1 MNQSTG
7 SRLIGLVAFL
17 LIVALYVVGIVSH
30 GILRHIVQTLPV
42 WPTVILGL
50 RGSPWSKWTGLP
62 SFFLWLILMVNI
74 WLLLAGLPHVL
85 SGTFSPTEIA
95 MTIVVGASS
104 LVGIVTG
111 IRMKSG
117 KRVLTAIALF
127 FLLLLLQLLA
137 LRISFL
143 PGISHD

>member
-1 MNQSTG
+1 MNQSTS
-7 SRLIGLVAFL
+7 SRVLALVSFL

-62 SFFLWLILMVNI
+62 CFLLWLVLMVNI
-74 WLLLAGLPHVL
+74 WLLLAGLPHLL

-95 MTIVVGASS
+95 LTIIIGASS
-104 LVGIVTG
+104 LMGIVTG

-117 KRVLTAIALF
+117 TKVLIAIALF
-127 FLLLLLQLLA
+127 LLLLLLQLVA

>member
-1 MNQSTG
+1 MNHSTS
-7 SRLIGLVAFL
+7 SRVIALSAFL

-50 RGSPWSKWTGLP
+50 RSSQWSKWTGLP
-62 SFFLWLILMVNI
+62 CFFLWLILMVNI
-74 WLLLAGLPHVL
+74 WLLLAGLPHLL
-85 SGTFSPTEIA
+85 SGTFSPIEIA

-104 LVGIVTG
+104 LVGIATG
-111 IRMKSG
+111 IRMRSG
-117 KRVLTAIALF
+117 ARILGVVAVFL
-127 FLLLLLQLLA
+127 FLLVLQVVA

>member
-1 MNQSTG
+1 MNHSTS
-7 SRLIGLVAFL
+7 SRVIALSAFL

-50 RGSPWSKWTGLP
+50 RGSSLSKWTGLP
-62 SFFLWLILMVNI
+62 CFLLWLILMVNI
-74 WLLLAGLPHVL
+74 WLLLAGLPHLL

-95 MTIVVGASS
+95 LTIIIGASS
-104 LVGIVTG
+104 FVGIVTG
-111 IRMKSG
+111 IRMRSG
-117 KRVLTAIALF
+117 TRVLTAIALF
-127 FLLLLLQLLA
+127 LLLLLLQLVA